1 MEITK
6 DTSLKAILKE
16 YPWLKAVLI
25 KKFPAIKP
33 LFGPAGK
40 PVLQFGTIESLSK
53 LDNKSPEW
61 MVDQLKQII
70 KKHGE

>member
-16 YPWLKAVLI
+16 YPWMKDVLV

-53 LDNKSPEW
+53 LAQNSSERMIDH
-61 MVDQLKQII
+61 LKQII
-70 KKHGE
+70 KEYEE